1 MKIFISGD
9 YMAEELKNKV
19 YKYLTTLKYDVEDI
33 KKVSEGVDDYTD
45 YAFKVGELVRDTKDS
60 LGILICD
67 TGIGMCIAANKVD
80 SIRCFRAT
88 TVEDAYTARDREGIN
103 ILALGAG
110 ITKDFDLVKEIID
123 TFIKTPYPSLE
134 RRIRRINK
142 ITAYEE
148 NRGK

>member
-19 YKYLTTLKYDVEDI
+19 SEYLTSLNYEVEDI
-33 KKVSEGVDDYTD
+33 KRVSDGVDDYTD
-45 YAFKVGELVRDTKDS
+45 YAFKVGELVRNTKDS

-80 SIRCFRAT
+80 GIRCFRAST
-88 TVEDAYTARDREGIN
+88 IEDAFTARDREGIN
-103 ILALGAG
+103 VLALGAG
-110 ITKDFDLVKEIID
+110 VTKDFELVKEIIN
-123 TFIKTPYPSLE
+123 TFINTPYPSLE
-134 RRIRRINK
+134 RRIRRIDK